1 MSLMQSV
8 EYILDRLLVRIVRFV
23 CDERSISFRSYSD
36 DWILELTKGTVQK
49 RICGYKFPLNDSAAA
64 MIAQDK
70 VAAYQVLM
78 AGGVAAVEHILIRT
92 KATHAQWPRQEL
104 TGGFVL
110 KPLMGTSGHGVHAFD
125 TINEAKV
132 VVQNSSI
139 EAWAFSP
146 RIDIVREMRYVVLD
160 GEVLLAYDKQPAQQ
174 DGLVMFNLSKG
185 AHPRVMQPT
194 TAHTTIA
201 QNAMR
206 ALNLRMAAVDIIETA
221 AGEMMVLEVNDGF
234 MMEHFA
240 RTSPEYE
247 KVAHDVYR
255 KIIATMMES

>member
-1 MSLMQSV
+1 MQSG
-8 EYILDRLLVRIVRFV
+8 EYILDRLLVRIVRSV
-23 CDERSISFRSYSD
+23 CDEQNISFRSYSD

-78 AGGVAAVEHILIRT
+78 AGSVAAVEHILIRT
-92 KATHAQWPRQEL
+92 KATHAQWPQREL

-125 TINEAKV
+125 AINEAKL

-139 EAWAFSP
+139 EAWALSP
-146 RIDIVREMRYVVLD
+146 RINIVRETRYVMLD
-160 GEVLLAYDKQPAQQ
+160 GNVLLAYDKQPAQQ
-174 DGLVMFNLSKG
+174 EGLVMFNLSKG
-185 AHPRVMQPT
+185 ARPQVIRPDEAQL
-194 TAHTTIA
+194 TIA
-201 QNAMR
+201 RNAMR
-206 ALNLRMAAVDIIETA
+206 VLGLRVAAVDIVETA
-221 AGEMMVLEVNDGF
+221 AGETMVLEVNDGF

-247 KVAHDVYR
+247 KVAYDVYR